1 MRIIIRKMFYKT
13 FLHVTKR
20 KAQSCTVFRTSK
32 LPENWIIKQ
41 PKGNLMRAMKLLRL
55 HPVTEF
61 NLRKWI
67 HHSKH
72 DLSTGKSLQLSWA
85 SLAWPNWSF
94 YRLRNKVVRDDP
106 GAEYNSRGSKGAN

>member
-1 MRIIIRKMFYKT
+1 
-13 FLHVTKR
+13 
-20 KAQSCTVFRTSK
+20 
-32 LPENWIIKQ
+32 
-41 PKGNLMRAMKLLRL
+41 MRAMKLLRL

-94 YRLRNKVVRDDP
+94 YRLRNKVGRDDP
-106 GAEYNSRGSKGAN
+106 GAEYNSRGSKGRPKLPLEHREGQADLSLL